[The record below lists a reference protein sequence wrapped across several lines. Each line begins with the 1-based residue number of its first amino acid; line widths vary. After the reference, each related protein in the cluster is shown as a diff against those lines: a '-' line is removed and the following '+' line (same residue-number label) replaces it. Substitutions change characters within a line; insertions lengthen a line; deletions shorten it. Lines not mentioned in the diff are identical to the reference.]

1 MSNLSITEY
10 ASVGRDVN
18 GSPLPAGQAP
28 ALAIQNVTFTTATAS
43 AAFNERTRFI
53 RVVAD
58 ADCRV
63 VFGTAPVA
71 TSSDTLMA
79 AGQHEY
85 FGVDPLGGPYKISAV
100 EV

>member
-18 GSPLPAGQAP
+18 GSPLPAGEAP
-28 ALAIQNVTFTTATAS
+28 ALAIQNVTFTTAAAS
-43 AAFNERTRFI
+43 AAFNAKTRFV

-58 ADCRV
+58 ADCRI
-63 VFGTAPVA
+63 VFGTAPTA
-71 TSSDTLMA
+71 TSTDTLMA
-79 AGQHEY
+79 AGQPEY
-85 FGVDPLGGPYKISAV
+85 FGVNALGGPYKISAV